1 MATYNSSIITEAGI
15 ALIAKV
21 TAGQV
26 QDINITRVVTDDS
39 DYSGVENLAALE
51 LPLNLRHSFPISKKQ
66 VVNEKT
72 VFLRSVITNKD
83 LYDAGYRIT
92 ALGVMAQDPDKGE
105 VLYAI
110 ATAQEGKGD
119 YFDAYNGYLPSTITV
134 DFYIEVSNAAQV
146 IINGGASGPATAEDL
161 EELAAELEK
170 LKAAA
175 EPLSGHGAP
184 TSEVKGAIG
193 QHYIDLDSQLV
204 YICTNVLSD
213 GQSVWTLVNGGGG
226 GASTEEIDNAISA
239 HDKDPNAHAT
249 IIASAVSKEVA
260 KMAEGGSIVT
270 AETMEQAVEEQVD
283 KALAALPAGSYYGY
297 LDITIPASGWTEAE
311 GPSADHNYTCDVAA
325 EGVTADL
332 IPFGGPKL
340 GSCGVAN
347 KAEVVS
353 GCETLEGAV
362 RFYSKKIPE
371 TDISA
376 FIILLEQG
384 QGGGDTSSV
393 EAGKGL
399 AYGTDGKL
407 SVKIGEGLTFDG
419 QDALTVN
426 KESVLTED
434 DMANDSEVM
443 ESMQE
448 IINNDT

>member
-39 DYSGVENLAALE
+39 DYSEVENLAALE
-51 LPLNLRHSFPISKKQ
+51 QPLNLRHSFPISKKE

-83 LYDAGYRIT
+83 LDDAGYRIT

-105 VLYAI
+105 ILYAV

-161 EELAAELEK
+161 EKLAEELEK
-170 LKAAA
+170 LKEAA
-175 EPLSGHGAP
+175 EPLSGSGAP
-184 TSEVKGAIG
+184 TTETVGAVG
-193 QHYIDLDSQLV
+193 QHYIDTETNYV
-204 YICTNVLSD
+204 YICTKILPD
-213 GQSVWTLVNGGGG
+213 GQYVWVQVNGGSSGG
-226 GASTEEIDNAISA
+226 SVDEAIA
-239 HDKDPNAHAT
+239 DHNKDPNAHST
-249 IIASAVSKEVA
+249 IIAAAVSEEVA

-270 AETMEQAVEEQVD
+270 KDTMEQAVEDQVD

-297 LDITIPASGWTEAE
+297 LDITIPATGWVEAE
-311 GPSADHNYTCDVAA
+311 EPSADHNYTCDVAA

-362 RFYSKKIPE
+362 RFFSKKIPE
-371 TDISA
+371 SDISA

-384 QGGGDTSSV
+384 QGGGGS
-393 EAGKGL
+393 
-399 AYGTDGKL
+399 
-407 SVKIGEGLTFDG
+407 
-419 QDALTVN
+419 
-426 KESVLTED
+426 
-434 DMANDSEVM
+434 DMASPDEAEEMLDDVFPP
-443 ESMQE
+443 EP
-448 IINNDT
+448 

>member
-39 DYSGVENLAALE
+39 DYSEVENLAALE
-51 LPLNLRHSFPISKKQ
+51 QPLNLRHSFPISKKE

-83 LYDAGYRIT
+83 LDDAGYRIT

-105 VLYAI
+105 ILYAV

-161 EELAAELEK
+161 EKLAEELEK
-170 LKAAA
+170 LKEAA
-175 EPLSGHGAP
+175 EPLSGSGAP
-184 TSEVKGAIG
+184 TTETVGAVG
-193 QHYIDLDSQLV
+193 QHYIDTETNYV
-204 YICTNVLSD
+204 YICTKILPD
-213 GQSVWTLVNGGGG
+213 GQYVWVQVNGGSSGG
-226 GASTEEIDNAISA
+226 SVDEAIA
-239 HDKDPNAHAT
+239 DHNKDPNAHST
-249 IIASAVSKEVA
+249 IIAAAVSEEVA

-270 AETMEQAVEEQVD
+270 KDTMEQAVEDQVD

-311 GPSADHNYTCDVAA
+311 GPSADHNYTCDGAA

-371 TDISA
+371 ADISA

-384 QGGGDTSSV
+384 KGETDYELPVATETTLGG
-393 EAGKGL
+393 
-399 AYGTDGKL
+399 
-407 SVKIGEGLTFDG
+407 VKIGEGLAITPDG
-419 QDALTVN
+419 TATVEGAPIAEGEKATVADANAVM
-426 KESVLTED
+426 D
-434 DMANDSEVM
+434 EVYKDG
-443 ESMQE
+443 EGS
-448 IINNDT
+448 

>member
-51 LPLNLRHSFPISKKQ
+51 QPLNLRHSFPISKKQ

-83 LYDAGYRIT
+83 LSDAGYRIA

-161 EELAAELEK
+161 AELEAELER
-170 LKAAA
+170 LKAAT

-184 TSEVKGAIG
+184 TSEIKGTIG
-193 QHYIDLDSQLV
+193 RHYIDLDSQLV

-213 GQSVWTLVNGGGG
+213 GQSVWILVNGDG
-226 GASTEEIDNAISA
+226 GASTEEITNAIKEHNA
-239 HDKDPNAHAT
+239 DLNAHST
-249 IIASAVSKEVA
+249 IITAAVSKEVA

-297 LDITIPASGWTEAE
+297 LNLTIPASGWVEAE
-311 GPSADHNYTCDVAA
+311 EPSADHNYICDVAA

-332 IPFGGPKL
+332 IPSGGPKP
-340 GSCGVAN
+340 GSYGVAN
-347 KAEVVS
+347 RAGVVP
-353 GCETLEGAV
+353 GCDTMDGAV
-362 RFYSKKIPE
+362 RFLSKEIPE
-371 TDISA
+371 ADISA
-376 FIILLEQG
+376 GIILLAQG
-384 QGGGDTSSV
+384 QGGGGS
-393 EAGKGL
+393 
-399 AYGTDGKL
+399 
-407 SVKIGEGLTFDG
+407 
-419 QDALTVN
+419 
-426 KESVLTED
+426 
-434 DMANDSEVM
+434 DMASPDEAEEMLDEVFPP
-443 ESMQE
+443 EP
-448 IINNDT
+448 

>member
-39 DYSGVENLAALE
+39 DYSEVENLAALE
-51 LPLNLRHSFPISKKQ
+51 QPLNLRHSFPISKKE

-83 LYDAGYRIT
+83 LDDAGYRIT

-105 VLYAI
+105 ILYAV

-161 EELAAELEK
+161 EKLAEELEK
-170 LKAAA
+170 LKEAA
-175 EPLSGHGAP
+175 EPLSGSGAP
-184 TSEVKGAIG
+184 TTETVGAVG
-193 QHYIDLDSQLV
+193 QHYIDTETNYV
-204 YICTNVLSD
+204 YICTKILPD
-213 GQSVWTLVNGGGG
+213 GQYVWVQVNGGSSGG
-226 GASTEEIDNAISA
+226 SVDEAIA
-239 HDKDPNAHAT
+239 DHNKDPNAHST
-249 IIASAVSKEVA
+249 IIAAAVSEEVA

-270 AETMEQAVEEQVD
+270 KDTMEQAVEDQVD

-384 QGGGDTSSV
+384 KGETDYELPVATETTLGG
-393 EAGKGL
+393 
-399 AYGTDGKL
+399 
-407 SVKIGEGLTFDG
+407 VKIGEGLAITPDG
-419 QDALTVN
+419 TATVEGAPIAEGEKATVADANAVM
-426 KESVLTED
+426 D
-434 DMANDSEVM
+434 EVYKDG
-443 ESMQE
+443 EGS
-448 IINNDT
+448 